1 MASLEEIEIGDES
14 FRGSPDEVC
23 ELKLNSIRFIVM
35 LHIELKKLHSFKAGS
50 RSFEW
55 MKELKM
61 ANLIHLNTVTLG
73 KGSFSAS
80 MNGIFEMR
88 YCTISNKLYIGE
100 GSFRHWNEFIIS
112 DCSIQK
118 IEIGRN
124 CFLRCEYSV
133 FNSR

>member
-1 MASLEEIEIGDES
+1 
-14 FRGSPDEVC
+14 
-23 ELKLNSIRFIVM
+23 
-35 LHIELKKLHSFKAGS
+35 
-50 RSFEW
+50 

-61 ANLIHLNTVTLG
+61 ANLIHLNTVTIG

-88 YCTISNKLYIGE
+88 YCNISSELIIEE

-118 IEIGRN
+118 IEIGRD